1 MNDDIP
7 PELVERY
14 HLNSET
20 GRLQWQE
27 LARYFAA
34 GKVVLLGKSLDLVD
48 VAQQFS
54 RDNAA
59 QTAEWLNAGKLNLVT
74 DEQAMTFH
82 DNKSEFWAIV
92 VKPWVLVQQIDELDE
107 SHSK

>member
-1 MNDDIP
+1 MSDNIP

-20 GRLQWQE
+20 GRLSWPE

-59 QTAEWLNAGKLNLVT
+59 QTAEWLNAGKINLVT
-74 DEQAMTFH
+74 DEQAKEFH
-82 DNKSEFWAIV
+82 EQQTEFWAIV
-92 VKPWVLVQQIDELDE
+92 VKPWVLVQLI
-107 SHSK
+107 

>member
-1 MNDDIP
+1 MSDNIP

-20 GRLQWQE
+20 GRLKWQE

-34 GKVVLLGKSLDLVD
+34 GKVVLLDKALDLVD

-59 QTAEWLNAGKLNLVT
+59 QTAAWLDAGKINLVT
-74 DEQAMTFH
+74 DDKALEFH
-82 DNKSEFWAIV
+82 ENNTEFWAIV
-92 VKPWVLVQQIDELDE
+92 VKPWVLVQVIG
-107 SHSK
+107 

>member
-1 MNDDIP
+1 MNDNIP

-20 GRLQWQE
+20 GRVQWHE
-27 LARYFAA
+27 LARFFAA
-34 GKVVLLGKSLDLVD
+34 GQVVVINKSLDLVD

-59 QTAEWLNAGKLNLVT
+59 QTAAWLESSEIGLVS
-74 DEQAMTFH
+74 DVQAVEFNDSQT
-82 DNKSEFWAIV
+82 EFWAIV
-92 VKPWVLVQQIDELDE
+92 VKPWVLVQIV
-107 SHSK
+107 

>member
-1 MNDDIP
+1 MSDNIP
-7 PELVERY
+7 PDLVERY

-20 GRLQWQE
+20 GRLHWQE

-34 GKVVLLGKSLDLVD
+34 GKVVLLDKTLDLVD

-59 QTAEWLNAGKLNLVT
+59 QTAEWLNTGKVALVS
-74 DEQAMTFH
+74 DEQALGFH
-82 DNKSEFWAIV
+82 ENNTEFWAIV
-92 VKPWVLVQQIDELDE
+92 VKPWVLVQAIG
-107 SHSK
+107 